1 MKSITNSKNGGS
13 LVNSFQKPD
22 CFPVIMGD
30 GGGGDSLGHSLALL
44 EPCGLNL
51 GNLMH
56 SSSLRFY
63 LGPSEDTFSRVLVRF
78 NQLLLK
84 GRKILG

>member
-1 MKSITNSKNGGS
+1 MKSTTNSKNGGW
-13 LVNSFQKPD
+13 LVNSFKKPD

-30 GGGGDSLGHSLALL
+30 GGGGDSLGLSLALL

-51 GNLMH
+51 GNLMY
-56 SSSLRFY
+56 SISLCFY
-63 LGPSEDTFSRVLVRF
+63 PGPSEDTFSRDLVRF